1 MEQMH
6 PRDTVFLYVEKEQ
19 AKQATMTAYAFVAE
33 RDSDRHPD
41 PAEITRWIADRAG
54 GMEILRQRV
63 VRVPLDLDH
72 PYWAEDPEFSVD
84 NHLAFHT
91 AERWEDVRTLLADLL
106 QSPMD
111 ESRPPWELHVISG
124 VRGIDGIAG
133 EATVAA
139 LKLHHAAADGM
150 LSAAIAR
157 RLFAA
162 EPDEQDEMVEVVDP
176 AAPPSQVGMLARAL
190 GSTPRN
196 LGRLA
201 QELLRARS
209 AQRALQLGSDLGL
222 YRTPTA
228 VRPRTTLN
236 QPLGPDRVF
245 NTAILPLGGL
255 RAMKARLGEVTVND
269 LVLAVIGRA
278 MRNYLHASGEVP
290 AGSLGAGVPMS
301 TRSTVEA
308 TSRNRFVTMYVDLHT
323 ETEDPVERVREIH
336 DSVLEERVRTTTPA
350 SLTLDELPGAVPGAL
365 LRAGLAVLGALPK
378 PESSTVSL
386 GNALVSNVPKG
397 PADMKL
403 GDATVVAS
411 FGLCPLSGLA
421 GLAHRVDSVGDVL
434 TINVTADPLQLP
446 DDDRYVEMLHESYDE
461 LESAIMSG
469 ATV

>member
-1 MEQMH
+1 MH

-33 RDSDRHPD
+33 HDSDRHPD
-41 PAEITRWIADRAG
+41 PVEITRWIADRAG
-54 GMEILRQRV
+54 GMEMLRQRV

-84 NHLAFHT
+84 NHLVFHT

-111 ESRPPWELHVISG
+111 ESRPPWELHVVSG
-124 VRGIDGIAG
+124 VRGIDGIPG

-162 EPDEQDEMVEVVDP
+162 EPGERDGMVDVVDV

-245 NTAILPLGGL
+245 NTAILPLGSL

-278 MRNYLHASGEVP
+278 MRNYLHAAGEVP

-308 TSRNRFVTMYVDLHT
+308 TSRNRFVTMYVDMHT

-336 DSVLEERVRTTTPA
+336 DSVLDERVRTTTPA

-378 PESSTVSL
+378 SESSTVSL

-446 DDDRYVEMLHESYDE
+446 DDDRYVELLHESYDE

>member
-1 MEQMH
+1 MH

-41 PAEITRWIADRAG
+41 PAEITRWIDDRAG

-72 PYWAEDPEFSVD
+72 PYWAEDPGFSVD
-84 NHLAFHT
+84 NHLVFHT

-111 ESRPPWELHVISG
+111 ESRPPWELHVVSG

-139 LKLHHAAADGM
+139 LKVHHAAADGM
-150 LSAAIAR
+150 LSATIAR

-162 EPDEQDEMVEVVDP
+162 EPGEQDVLDAADADAP
-176 AAPPSQVGMLARAL
+176 ASAPPSQVGMLARAL

-201 QELLRARS
+201 QELVRARS

-245 NTAILPLGGL
+245 NAAILPLGGL

-278 MRNYLHASGEVP
+278 MRNYLHAAGEVP

-336 DSVLEERVRTTTPA
+336 DSVLEERIRTTTPA

-378 PESSTVSL
+378 QESSTVSL

-446 DDDRYVEMLHESYDE
+446 DDDRYVELLRESYDE

-469 ATV
+469 AAV